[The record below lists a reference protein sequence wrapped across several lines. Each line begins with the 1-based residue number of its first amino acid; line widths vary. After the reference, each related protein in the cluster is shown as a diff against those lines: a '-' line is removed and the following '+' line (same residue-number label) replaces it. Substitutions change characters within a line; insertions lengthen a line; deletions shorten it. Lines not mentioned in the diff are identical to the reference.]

1 MVEISTANIQSF
13 LKNDTFVKKNYKM
26 KHRAVIFD
34 MDGVLIDSEPLHIE
48 METQMISELNIPL
61 NKDMYSR
68 FAGTTSLSMWKI
80 LVDEFNLDKNPKMIS
95 IESDR
100 RFIEALLSTD
110 KVKLFDGVKDVLMK
124 LERLEIPLAL
134 ASSSSKGVVNAVL
147 KKFELEDIF
156 TVVVTG
162 SDVQNSKPHPE
173 IFLKASQM
181 LNVLPSYCVIVE
193 DSPNG
198 VKAAKLA
205 GISCI
210 GFSPEQNKHDI
221 SHATYIMKS
230 FREFDYGLLE
240 KY

>member
-1 MVEISTANIQSF
+1 
-13 LKNDTFVKKNYKM
+13 M
-26 KHRAVIFD
+26 KYRAVIFD
-34 MDGVLIDSEPLHIE
+34 MDGVIIDSEPLHIE
-48 METQMISELNIPL
+48 LETKMITELNIPITK
-61 NKDMYSR
+61 NMYAR

-80 LVDEFNLDKNPKMIS
+80 LVDEFNLDKNPKMLS

-100 RFIEALLSTD
+100 RFIETLLTTD
-110 KVKLFDGVKDVLMK
+110 KVKLFDGVKDVLMILK
-124 LERLEIPLAL
+124 GLEIPLAL
-134 ASSSSKGVVNAVL
+134 ASSSSKDVVNAVL

-156 TVVVTG
+156 NEVITG

-181 LNVLPSYCVIVE
+181 LNISPSYCVVVE

-205 GISCI
+205 GMNCI
-210 GFSPEQNKHDI
+210 GFASEQNKHDI

-230 FREFDYGLLE
+230 FRELNYELL
-240 KY
+240 KF